1 MAEEFR
7 GVALP
12 RSERDLAMARRVIAA
27 RQILDRVQGNEELAG
42 LLAEEGYDSATILE
56 GLALQESA
64 QIAIN
69 ARQEALARVYISD
82 EALEEDRERA
92 VSRFKH
98 FRARVTE
105 SFQDR
110 EAREDLGVFA
120 EIPGDAR
127 TFYAVAH
134 AAYENALRPEYQD
147 ALAAHGYPGESLRDE
162 LEIVEAYAT
171 AEESHEMA
179 IQALQQADADRNAA
193 VAALDRWME
202 RFKKL
207 AKVALRD
214 RLDLQERLDL

>member
-12 RSERDLAMARRVIAA
+12 RSERDLEMARRVIAA
-27 RQILDRVQGNEELAG
+27 RKILDRVQENEELAT
-42 LLAEEGYDSATILE
+42 LLTEEGYDNAAILE

-69 ARQEALARVYISD
+69 ARQEALARVDISD

-92 VSRFKH
+92 VSRFKR
-98 FRARVTE
+98 FRATVGERFE
-105 SFQDR
+105 GQ
-110 EAREDLGVFA
+110 EAREALGLLA
-120 EIPGDAR
+120 EIPEDAR
-127 TFYAVAH
+127 AFHAVAH
-134 AAYENALRPEYQD
+134 AAYESALQPEYQET
-147 ALAAHGYPGESLRDE
+147 LAAHGYPEESLRSE
-162 LEIVEAYAT
+162 IKIVEAYTT

-193 VAALDRWME
+193 IAALDRWME

-207 AKVALRD
+207 AQVALRD

>member
-12 RSERDLAMARRVIAA
+12 RSERDLAMAQRVIAA
-27 RQILDRVQGNEELAG
+27 RQILDRVQANDELG
-42 LLAEEGYDSATILE
+42 TCLAEEGYDNATLLE

-69 ARQEALARVYISD
+69 ARQEALARVDISE

-92 VSRFKH
+92 VSRFKR
-98 FRARVTE
+98 FRATVAE
-105 SFQDR
+105 SFEDQ
-110 EAREDLGVFA
+110 EAREELGVLA
-120 EIPGDAR
+120 ELPEDAR
-127 TFYAVAH
+127 AFYAVAH
-134 AAYENALRPEYQD
+134 AAYENALRPDYQD
-147 ALAAHGYPGESLRDE
+147 ALAAHGYPEESLHDE
-162 LEIVEAYAT
+162 SEIVEAYAT

-202 RFKKL
+202 RFKEL